1 MSRPMRLTRRQCCV
15 SAAVAAAAMAVPWT
29 KLLAETRETILP
41 ASPITSGPKH
51 HFFGY
56 YEKCPWDAS
65 GRFHLALEI
74 PFMDRM
80 PQPDNAAVVGMIDLA
95 EANRFQPLDET
106 TAWCWQMGTML
117 RWLPGSEDRLIT
129 FNKREGETFYS
140 LLRDVRSGQVRRLPR
155 PIYTISPD
163 GKYALTLNFSR
174 LARTRPGYG
183 YEGGRDAGAAQG
195 RPAED
200 GIFRMDMATGESRL
214 IVSIDQA
221 AGLRPKPSMARAE
234 HWFNHIQI
242 NTDGSRFAW
251 LHRWK
256 PEGAKSWE
264 TRTLTANPDGSDVYI
279 LADEG
284 YWSHYDWF
292 SRDRLVAH
300 AGYKGAKGYHLFTDR
315 TDKAEPLGKGVLGT
329 DGHCSFSPDRR
340 WMLTDTYPDK
350 QRLRTLLLY
359 RMADGLRVDI
369 GRFFAPPQID
379 GPTRCDLHP
388 RWSRDGKKVSIDSV
402 HEGSRQVYLLDV
414 EKVVAG

>member
-1 MSRPMRLTRRQCCV
+1 
-15 SAAVAAAAMAVPWT
+15 
-29 KLLAETRETILP
+29 
-41 ASPITSGPKH
+41 
-51 HFFGY
+51 
-56 YEKCPWDAS
+56 
-65 GRFHLALEI
+65 
-74 PFMDRM
+74 
-80 PQPDNAAVVGMIDLA
+80 
-95 EANRFQPLDET
+95 
-106 TAWCWQMGTML
+106 MGTML
-117 RWLPGSEDRLIT
+117 RWLPGGEDRLIT

-140 LLRDVRSGQVRRLPR
+140 VIRDVRSGQVRRLPR
-155 PIYTISPD
+155 PIYSISPD

-183 YEGGRDAGAAQG
+183 YEGGRDAYADQG

-200 GIFRMDMATGESRL
+200 GIFRMDMATGDAKL
-214 IVSIDQA
+214 IISIDQA

-256 PEGAKSWE
+256 PEGTKSWE

-300 AGYKGAKGYHLFTDR
+300 AGFKGAKGYHLFTDR

-402 HEGSRQVYLLDV
+402 HEGTRQIYLLDV